1 MSIPTREY
9 IDCPFEQKEEAKAL
23 GARWD
28 SETRK
33 WYAPTQEIYAQLT
46 RWHIK
51 PKTALPKPKIS
62 KSKAS
67 SSNRRLRTSVWERT
81 GESQEDYNKRQS
93 MGSYY
98 KGQLG
103 GVPSAEQYKMM
114 KSEWTMTTMST
125 AYDTRG
131 D

>member
-1 MSIPTREY
+1 MSTPTCEY

-28 SETRK
+28 SEICK

-51 PKTALPKPKIS
+51 PKTPPKPTII

-67 SSNRRLRTSVWERT
+67 SSKRRFRTSVAERT
-81 GESQEDYNKRQS
+81 GESQEDYHKRQS

-103 GVPSAEQYKMM
+103 GVPSAEQYKIM
-114 KSEWTMTTMST
+114 KSDWTMTTMST